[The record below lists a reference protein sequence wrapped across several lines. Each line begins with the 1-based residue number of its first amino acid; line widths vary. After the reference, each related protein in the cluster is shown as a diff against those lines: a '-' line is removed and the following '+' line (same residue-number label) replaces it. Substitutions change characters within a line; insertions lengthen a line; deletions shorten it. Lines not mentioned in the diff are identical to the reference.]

1 MAKALTHAGRFS
13 SGGGGGDTGGG
24 GGEDED
30 CSGDANV
37 DPSAGSSPLPPQLPA
52 VDEIAH
58 DVELL
63 ALGVAQEI
71 EKLIDLGM
79 FGSQMNV

>member
-37 DPSAGSSPLPPQLPA
+37 DPSAGSSPLPPQLPSA
-52 VDEIAH
+52 KTSSDACNTFLTTLVEII
-58 DVELL
+58 
-63 ALGVAQEI
+63 I
-71 EKLIDLGM
+71 EADRSAPAGHA
-79 FGSQMNV
+79 